1 MMCSYL
7 PEFLENRNRF
17 NYGNK
22 LTGEEIGDVHLPP
35 WASDA
40 KSFIAIHR
48 QVIEFTFLICKK
60 TYPSTFFQGVG
71 V

>member
-1 MMCSYL
+1 
-7 PEFLENRNRF
+7 
-17 NYGNK
+17 

-48 QVIEFTFLICKK
+48 QVRELTFSQFTLICKIL
-60 TYPSTFFQGVG
+60 THQLV
-71 V
+71 